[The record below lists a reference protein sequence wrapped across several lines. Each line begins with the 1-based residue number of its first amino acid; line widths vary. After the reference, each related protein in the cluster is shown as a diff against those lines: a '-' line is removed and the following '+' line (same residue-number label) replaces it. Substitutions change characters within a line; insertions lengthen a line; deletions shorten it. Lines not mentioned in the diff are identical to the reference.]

1 MSIHAYTCAERPD
14 LWERTEQEVT
24 EVWPEYNTHGD
35 VLNDYWGRLDEEFAE
50 YQFSLYD
57 EDADAVL
64 AEGHSIPCAWDGTA
78 EGIPD
83 GIDGLIVDA
92 FRLRAEGG
100 TATTLSALAIEIAP
114 AHQGGGLSR
123 TMIGAM
129 RSLAADHERPDL
141 IAPLRPTWKERYPLT
156 PIERYAAW
164 AREDGLPFD
173 PWIRL
178 HVRLGAEI
186 VRPDQRSLRIT
197 GTVADWEEWTG
208 LPFPE
213 SGAYVFPHG
222 LAPLEVDRERDRGEY
237 WEPNVWVHHR
247 VG

>member
-1 MSIHAYTCAERPD
+1 
-14 LWERTEQEVT
+14 
-24 EVWPEYNTHGD
+24 
-35 VLNDYWGRLDEEFAE
+35 
-50 YQFSLYD
+50 
-57 EDADAVL
+57 
-64 AEGHSIPCAWDGTA
+64 
-78 EGIPD
+78 
-83 GIDGLIVDA
+83 
-92 FRLRAEGG
+92 
-100 TATTLSALAIEIAP
+100 
-114 AHQGGGLSR
+114 
-123 TMIGAM
+123 M
-129 RSLAADHERPDL
+129 RSLAADRELPDL

-156 PIERYAAW
+156 PIERYASW
-164 AREDGLPFD
+164 ARRDGLPFD

-186 VRPDQRSLRIT
+186 VRPDPQSLRIT

-222 LAPLEVDRERDRGEY
+222 LAPLDVDRERDRGEY